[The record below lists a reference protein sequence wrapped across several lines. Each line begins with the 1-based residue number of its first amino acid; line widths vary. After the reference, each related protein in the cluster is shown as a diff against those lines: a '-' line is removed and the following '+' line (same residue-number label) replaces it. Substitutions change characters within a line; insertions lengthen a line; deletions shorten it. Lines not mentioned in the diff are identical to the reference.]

1 MTTEVEIIT
10 GIELTQLQLHT
21 FITQH
26 LVSEISPLIDFDE
39 LLFDF
44 QNIVGDGSYGTVFKG
59 TVSLC
64 WYLPESL
71 LILPLVSWSR
81 GGG

>member
-1 MTTEVEIIT
+1 MLLTSHMTTEVEIIT

-39 LLFDF
+39 LLFDY
-44 QNIVGDGSYGTVFKG
+44 QNIVGDGSYGTVFRG
-59 TVSLC
+59 TVSLFLEAH
-64 WYLPESL
+64 W
-71 LILPLVSWSR
+71 VSY
-81 GGG
+81 